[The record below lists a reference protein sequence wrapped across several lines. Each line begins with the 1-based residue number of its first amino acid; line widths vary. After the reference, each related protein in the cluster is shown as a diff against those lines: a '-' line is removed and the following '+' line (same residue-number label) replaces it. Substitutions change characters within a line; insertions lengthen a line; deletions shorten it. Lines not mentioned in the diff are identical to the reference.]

1 MDERNPFLEI
11 KPRREEEATGPTTSR
26 PRAAVGAMSEIFD
39 RPIEW
44 YQEATLSLRNVT
56 VTFGGVAALSKVA
69 FDVAP
74 GELAG
79 VVGPNGAGKSTLLN
93 AISGLVPS
101 KVGGSIELAGREL
114 LGRRSFAMAREGVAR
129 SFQDPP
135 LIDDESVLENVLL
148 GEHVRLGYRMG
159 DQIWRRRRVLAMEA
173 IARHRADTVIDFL
186 NLTEVRDR
194 QVAGLAYGVRKL
206 IDIARAIVSGPRLLL
221 LDEPTSGL
229 DSDEQQAVA
238 RVMAELQQATPVTT
252 LAVEH
257 HMDIVRAISTKV
269 IGMQAGSILAAGSP
283 TEVLDSPQFRTALV
297 GGNVAESAEMPRT
310 TDTAGSA
317 G

>member
-1 MDERNPFLEI
+1 
-11 KPRREEEATGPTTSR
+11 
-26 PRAAVGAMSEIFD
+26 MSEIFD
-39 RPIEW
+39 QPAEW
-44 YQEATLSLRNVT
+44 YQAATLSLRNLT
-56 VTFGGVAALSKVA
+56 VRFGGVAALSNVA

-101 KVGGSIELAGREL
+101 TVEGSIELAGRQL
-114 LGRRSFAMAREGVAR
+114 LGRKSFAMAREGIAR

-135 LIDDESVLENVLL
+135 LIEGETVLENVLL
-148 GEHVRLGYRMG
+148 GEHVRLGYRMA
-159 DQIWRRRRVLAMEA
+159 DQIWRRRRVAAMEET
-173 IARHRADTVIDFL
+173 ARHRADTVIAFL
-186 NLTEVRDR
+186 NLTDVRDHR
-194 QVAGLAYGVRKL
+194 VAGLAYGVRKL

-238 RVMAELQQATPVTT
+238 RVMGELQQATPVTI

-283 TEVLDSPQFRTALV
+283 TEVLDSPQFRAALV
-297 GGNVAESAEMPRT
+297 GGSVAHSAET
-310 TDTAGSA
+310 TRITDPEGRD